1 VYVSEAQPDQP
12 VDRSAPGDI
21 SLAGVAMSLEPVGP
35 GSPVAGAC
43 APGAVNGSGY
53 DAVLH
58 VTCSFDGVGVNAYT
72 AQVTVGGGYYTGSAE
87 DVLTVYDPS
96 LGFATGGGW
105 FYWPETG
112 ERTNFGFTMKY
123 NKKGE
128 KVKGSL
134 LLIRHL
140 PDGSIYRVKSN
151 ALYGLALGESPDSA
165 FGWASSSGKSTY
177 LEPGWSEPE
186 GNYEF
191 LVYVED
197 RNEPGTGSD
206 RFWIEVKDK
215 DRDVVPVMSMDREAR
230 QRHRT
235 PGWEHRHSA
244 RRRQGR
250 QEVTAR
256 QLATVR

>member
-1 VYVSEAQPDQP
+1 MSEAQPDQP

-43 APGAVNGSGY
+43 APGAVNGPGY
-53 DAVLH
+53 DAVLP
-58 VTCSFDGVGVNAYT
+58 VTCSFDGVGVNTYT